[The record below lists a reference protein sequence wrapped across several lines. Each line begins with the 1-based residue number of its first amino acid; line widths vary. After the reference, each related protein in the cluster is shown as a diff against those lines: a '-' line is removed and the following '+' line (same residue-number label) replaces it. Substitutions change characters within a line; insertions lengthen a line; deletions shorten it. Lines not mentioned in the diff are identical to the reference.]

1 MANSLLVKESNMALS
16 LKTWGEQLQEVQ
28 EAIGAVNTNQRY
40 EINGRSVQRADL
52 EWLHK
57 RELYLTEKY
66 EKEGDVI
73 AGSTI
78 TRGSAQISFGA
89 SE

>member
-1 MANSLLVKESNMALS
+1 MAVT
-16 LKTWGEQLQEVQ
+16 LKTWGQQLNEVQ
-28 EAIGAVNTNQRY
+28 NAISAVMDGSQRY

-57 RELYLTEKY
+57 REIYLTNKLEV
-66 EKEGDVI
+66 EGDVI
-73 AGSTI
+73 AGSTV
-78 TRGSAQISFGA
+78 TRGSAQVSFGA